1 MSNLKP
7 DMIGLDK
14 GLNLQTAKIVAPKGS
29 ILDTLN
35 YEQVDFQG
43 QKRIDGFTRYDGS
56 VLAALDE
63 YAVIGIADSA
73 LYTPGSL
80 LSVEDGL
87 VGVVVSVDSGE
98 DLIYVAV
105 INETLLPEV
114 GGNVYRNVDGVLEDE
129 IGVVSVV
136 MGVDAGDTPAIHYTN
151 LLTFNQFLRNRVEE
165 LPGPVAGLHWFRD
178 RLHAIAGVTYVSIE
192 GTTPQIFPTDVLNV
206 TDVSEGFS
214 ATVLD
219 AFTLDNTRVVFLDT
233 TNPAPWMVE
242 GNIVERDAVQIG
254 TIANGYEP
262 FEVEDEIASI
272 FEARTEQ
279 QVLTEDGPSGPY
291 DFGWKF
297 VALGWRV
304 LFENGITLYGGLP
317 AINQN
322 VEGIG
327 TQGPTPVTGN
337 NGKLLNLNQGE
348 DITGEKDQ
356 VEGWKSSQTPTSYSL
371 LPSNLDEVD
380 SNYIY
385 ADAYITWDGA
395 TGVVASPGITTNAL
409 PVRPA
414 TNTVE
419 VDV

>member
-56 VLAALDE
+56 VLAALDD
-63 YAVIGIADSA
+63 YAVIGVSDSA
-73 LYTPGSL
+73 QYTPGSL

-87 VGVVVSVDSGE
+87 VGVVVSIDSE
-98 DLIYVAV
+98 ENRLYVAV
-105 INETLLPEV
+105 INETLLPIV
-114 GGNVYRNVDGVLEDE
+114 SQSIFRNVDGVLQDE
-129 IGVVSVV
+129 VTVLSVD
-136 MGVDAGDTPAIHYTN
+136 MGVEMGDTPDEHYTN
-151 LLTFNQFLRNRVEE
+151 LLAFNRFLRLRVEE

-178 RLHAIAGVTYVSIE
+178 RLHAIAGVTYASIE
-192 GTTPQIFPTDVLNV
+192 GTTPQIFPTDVLTV
-206 TDVSEGFS
+206 TYSSEDFT

-219 AFTLDNTRVVFLDT
+219 SFVLDNTRVVFLDT
-233 TNPAPWMVE
+233 TNPDPWMIE
-242 GNIVERDAVQIG
+242 GNPITRDAVEIG
-254 TIANGYEP
+254 SIANGYEP

-272 FEARTEQ
+272 FEARTEE

-337 NGKLLNLNQGE
+337 NGKLLNLSQGE
-348 DITGEKDQ
+348 DISGEKAQ

-380 SNYIY
+380 TNYIY
-385 ADAYITWDGA
+385 ADAYITWNGE

-414 TNTVE
+414 SNTVE
-419 VDV
+419 VTI

>member
-1 MSNLKP
+1 
-7 DMIGLDK
+7 MIGLDK

-43 QKRIDGFTRYDGS
+43 QKRIDGFARYDGS
-56 VLAALDE
+56 VLAALDD
-63 YAVIGIADSA
+63 YAVIGITDAA
-73 LYTPGSL
+73 QYTPGSL

-87 VGVVVSVDSGE
+87 VGVVVSTDTGTNT
-98 DLIYVAV
+98 IYVAV
-105 INETLLPEV
+105 INETLLPTV
-114 GGNVYRNVDGVLEDE
+114 GQNVYRNVDGALQDE
-129 IGVVSVV
+129 MAVVSVD
-136 MGVDAGDTPAIHYTN
+136 MGVDVGDTPEEHYTN
-151 LLTFNQFLRNRVEE
+151 LLAFNRFLRLRVEE

-192 GTTPQIFPTDVLNV
+192 GTTPQIFPTDVLTV
-206 TDVSEGFS
+206 THASEDFT

-219 AFTLDNTRVVFLDT
+219 SFVLDNTRVVFLDT
-233 TNPAPWMVE
+233 TNPDPWMVE
-242 GNIVERDAVQIG
+242 GNPVERDAVQIG

-279 QVLTEDGPSGPY
+279 QVLTEDGPAGPY

-317 AINQN
+317 ALNQN
-322 VEGIG
+322 IEGIG

-337 NGKLLNLNQGE
+337 SGKLLNLFQGK
-348 DITGEKDQ
+348 DISGEKGQ

-385 ADAYITWDGA
+385 ADAYITWDGD
-395 TGVVASPGITTNAL
+395 TGEVESPGITTNAL

-414 TNTVE
+414 THTVE
-419 VDV
+419 VDPD